1 MPKHR
6 PITPPEPQQADA
18 EDTVEYQTL
27 DVEIQRLISSG
38 REAFASELAFQK
50 ARAAL
55 AGKLAGRV
63 AGLGALALALL
74 FFVLMALV
82 VGVLI
87 ALVPVLGAWG
97 ALGVVVAVLL
107 VAALLCALGVRAAL
121 RALGRVLKGDGA

>member
-1 MPKHR
+1 M
-6 PITPPEPQQADA
+6 TAQDEAA
-18 EDTVEYQTL
+18 EHQTL
-27 DVEIQRLISSG
+27 DVEFQRLFASG

-55 AGKLAGRV
+55 AGKLAGRI

-97 ALGVVVAVLL
+97 AMGVVVAVLL
-107 VAALLCALGVRAAL
+107 LASFVCLLGMRAAV
-121 RALGRVLKGDGA
+121 RALGRVLKDGGA